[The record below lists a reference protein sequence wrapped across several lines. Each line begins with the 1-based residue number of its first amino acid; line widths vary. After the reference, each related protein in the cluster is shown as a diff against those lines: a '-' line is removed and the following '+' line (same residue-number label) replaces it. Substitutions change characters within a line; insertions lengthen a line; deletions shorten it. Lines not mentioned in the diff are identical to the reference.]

1 MVGKVF
7 RDDIDRMNEALEEVI
22 SVIYKG
28 TEGRI

>member
-1 MVGKVF
+1 MAGKVF
-7 RDDIDRMNEALEEVI
+7 SDDIDRMNEALEEVI